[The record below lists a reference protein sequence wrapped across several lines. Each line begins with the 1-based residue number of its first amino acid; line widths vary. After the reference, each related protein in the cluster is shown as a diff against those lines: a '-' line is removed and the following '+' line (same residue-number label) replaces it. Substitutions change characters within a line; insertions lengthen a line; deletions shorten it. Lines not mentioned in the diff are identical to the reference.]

1 MEMLLKD
8 KPARRLDFTPRIRK
22 LINNREF
29 AIAINVET
37 IKEWLIEE
45 FLSFIDNITKIDM
58 QNKIESLK

>member
-1 MEMLLKD
+1 MLLDD
-8 KPARRLDFTPRIRK
+8 KLACRLDFTPRIRK